1 MASDKAELDVQ
12 PRTTT
17 RDLDELRRRLTE
29 WFARVLGPAAR
40 PKLSPPTRPGK
51 AGMSSETLLF
61 DMRWSEAGAERKG
74 RFVARLP
81 PPSDAFPLFPSYD
94 FDLQAGM
101 MRLVGERSRVPVPRV
116 LWQERSAEPLG
127 VPFFVMERID
137 GEVVPDNPPYV
148 FGGWLCEASAAQ
160 QALVQQQLIG
170 VLAGLHGIEVTSAEA
185 AFLQLDHRGESSLRR
200 HFARE
205 RAYYEWGRSGLRFP
219 LVEALFE
226 WLQMHW
232 PKHEGEPV
240 LCWGDA
246 RPANILWRDF
256 QAAAVLDWEK
266 AALVPREFD
275 VGYLIFFHEYFRH
288 IAARM
293 AGLDAMPGFLRR
305 DEVVAAYERLTGTQ
319 LRDIDWYIAYALL
332 QQSLVEIRISQ
343 RRILFG
349 EWTGSADTNDYLY
362 GRQLI
367 EALLAGEA
375 PSETNE

>member
-1 MASDKAELDVQ
+1 M
-12 PRTTT
+12 
-17 RDLDELRRRLTE
+17 
-29 WFARVLGPAAR
+29 
-40 PKLSPPTRPGK
+40 
-51 AGMSSETLLF
+51 
-61 DMRWSEAGAERKG
+61 
-74 RFVARLP
+74 
-81 PPSDAFPLFPSYD
+81 
-94 FDLQAGM
+94 
-101 MRLVGERSRVPVPRV
+101 
-116 LWQERSAEPLG
+116 
-127 VPFFVMERID
+127 
-137 GEVVPDNPPYV
+137 
-148 FGGWLCEASAAQ
+148 
-160 QALVQQQLIG
+160 
-170 VLAGLHGIEVTSAEA
+170 TSAEA

-219 LVEALFE
+219 LVEALFD
-226 WLQMHW
+226 WLERRW
-232 PKHEGEPV
+232 PEREGEPV

-293 AGLDAMPGFLRR
+293 AARDAMPGFLRR
-305 DEVVAAYERLTGTQ
+305 DEVAAAYEHLTGTQ
-319 LRDIDWYIAYALL
+319 LHDIDWYIAYALL

-367 EALLAGEA
+367 EALLAGKA

>member
-1 MASDKAELDVQ
+1 MTFEESGLDVE

-17 RDLDELRRRLTE
+17 RDVDELRQRLTE
-29 WFARVLGPAAR
+29 WFARTLGPAAR
-40 PKLSPPTRPGK
+40 PQLSSLQRPGK

-61 DMRWSEAGAERKG
+61 DLNWSEGGVERTG

-81 PPSDAFPLFPSYD
+81 PPADAFPLFPSYD
-94 FDLQAGM
+94 FDLQVGV
-101 MRLVGERSRVPVPRV
+101 MRLVDGRSGVPVPKV

-137 GEVVPDNPPYV
+137 GEMVPDNPPYV
-148 FGGWLCEASAAQ
+148 FGGWLCEASPAQ
-160 QALVQQQLIG
+160 QALVQQELIG
-170 VLAGLHGIEVTSAEA
+170 VLAGVHGIEAMPGET
-185 AFLQLDHRGESSLRR
+185 AFLQLGRPGEGPLRR

-205 RAYYEWGRSGLRFP
+205 RAYYEWGRSGMRFP
-219 LVEALFE
+219 LVEALFA
-226 WLQMHW
+226 WLERHW
-232 PKHEGEPV
+232 PEREGEPV
-240 LCWGDA
+240 VCWGDA

-256 QAAAVLDWEK
+256 RATAVLDWEK

-275 VGYLIFFHEYFRH
+275 VGYLIFFHQYFRH

-332 QQSLVEIRISQ
+332 QQALVEIRISQ
-343 RRILFG
+343 RRIRFG
-349 EWTGSADTNDYLY
+349 EWEGSADTSDYLF
-362 GRQLI
+362 GRKLI
-367 EALLAGEA
+367 EELLA
-375 PSETNE
+375 